1 LTNQEWAAGG
11 LPFCKTKTDKM
22 NLKPHITEATQ
33 KGLLHL
39 GSGKV
44 DFLAKNKSGNF
55 EHYRLIGVRSL
66 GFGKFEHLIQNVATK
81 QSHWMQTDHVVTKK
95 YEGKNKYQPYGKSN

>member
-1 LTNQEWAAGG
+1 MGSWWAA
-11 LPFCKTKTDKM
+11 LLQKNTHDKM
-22 NLKPHITEATQ
+22 NLKPQITPATY

-39 GSGKV
+39 GSGEV
-44 DFLAKNKSGNF
+44 DFLAKNKAGNF

-95 YEGKNKYQPYGKSN
+95 YDGTNKYRPYEQRK